1 VSTTS
6 AVTLFFALL
15 AVAAQLA
22 LATLA
27 TAALAARHWRRAE
40 RFRAAVAAAPSQ
52 ALGLAFLVSLV
63 ATLGSLYLSEVAG
76 LVPCTLCWYQRA
88 AMYPLALLLGLAA
101 WRRDLAVR
109 PYAVALAATGG
120 TISVYHHLLERFP
133 ALDAGACDPDNP
145 CTLTW
150 VWQFHYLSVPL
161 MAGTAFALV
170 IALLLSAGPAEGRA
184 VPEGVRGVG
193 RRASRSRSTAA
204 AGQVR
209 PQGTPQPAGG
219 RVPGALGR
227 LAGAVLARPGG
238 GLPLLRVA
246 LVVIVVAA
254 LAAGAISGRGG
265 GEAGAASDL
274 PQARPLKV
282 SGEPL
287 PSLGEGGADPAVGRP
302 APELRG
308 ASFDGAP
315 LAITR
320 DGTPKALVFLA
331 HWCPHCRA
339 ELPVLVRWLD
349 NGRLPAG
356 VRLYAVSTA
365 VRPDLPAYPPSGWLR
380 QAGWPTPVLADDPAG
395 SAASAFGLSGYPFFV
410 LVDGRGQVVAR
421 ASGEQSP
428 RQLDRLLE
436 RLAPDG
442 R

>member
-1 VSTTS
+1 VPTTS

-22 LATLA
+22 FAALA
-27 TAALAARHWRRAE
+27 TAALGARRWRPAAQL
-40 RFRAAVAAAPSQ
+40 RAAVAAAPSQ
-52 ALGLAFLVSLV
+52 ALGLAFVVALV

-120 TISVYHHLLERFP
+120 AISAYHHLLERFP
-133 ALDAGACDPDNP
+133 TIDVGACDPDNP

-150 VWQFHYLSVPL
+150 VWRFHYLSVPL

-170 IALLLSAGPAEGRA
+170 IALLLGAGPAGGVVRPERGRGPGGRA
-184 VPEGVRGVG
+184 GLPR
-193 RRASRSRSTAA
+193 
-204 AGQVR
+204 
-209 PQGTPQPAGG
+209 
-219 RVPGALGR
+219 GALGR
-227 LAGAVLARPGG
+227 LAGAVLARPEN

-246 LVVIVVAA
+246 LLVIVVAA

-265 GEAGAASDL
+265 TAAAASDL
-274 PQARPLKV
+274 PQTRPLRV

-287 PSLGEGGADPAVGRP
+287 PALAEGGADPAVGRA

-308 ASFDGAP
+308 ASFDGRP
-315 LAITR
+315 LAIAR
-320 DGTPKALVFLA
+320 DGAPKALVFLA

-365 VRPDLPAYPPSGWLR
+365 VRPGLPAYPPSGWLR
-380 QAGWPTPVLADDPAG
+380 QAGWPTPVLADDAAG

-410 LVDGRGQVVAR
+410 LLDGRGRVVAR

-436 RLAPDG
+436 RLAPGG